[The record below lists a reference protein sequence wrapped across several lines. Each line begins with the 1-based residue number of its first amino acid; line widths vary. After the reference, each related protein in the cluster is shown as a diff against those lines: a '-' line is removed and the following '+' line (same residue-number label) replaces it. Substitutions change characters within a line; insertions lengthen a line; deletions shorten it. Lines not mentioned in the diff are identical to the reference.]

1 MGNIHTV
8 CRVYIKVQ
16 KYELGLLLLYYRL
29 YLYLL
34 VFCLLHLALLTVCT
48 PQVCVKPEGP
58 CYYNGC
64 RWSIFFMPCP
74 SIQVYLCRFKS
85 QVTDLA
91 VFKRKPQQWGNP
103 PHDQE
108 IGTIGRK
115 YLKKPPAEKGSKE
128 SEKEI
133 KLNTDECLNCAL
145 VQALVWNLWNLHAG
159 NLRCNIVT
167 CSVTAIPS

>member
-8 CRVYIKVQ
+8 CKVYIEVQ

-29 YLYLL
+29 YLYLR

-48 PQVCVKPEGP
+48 PQVCVKHEGP
-58 CYYNGC
+58 CYHNGC
-64 RWSIFFMPCP
+64 RWSIFLCHAPQFS

-108 IGTIGRK
+108 IVTIGKK
-115 YLKKPPAEKGSKE
+115 YLKKPQAESGSGSKKSKKGDKTKHRRMPE
-128 SEKEI
+128 LCFSSGISLKS
-133 KLNTDECLNCAL
+133 
-145 VQALVWNLWNLHAG
+145 
-159 NLRCNIVT
+159 T
-167 CSVTAIPS
+167 CRKSTL